1 MGGKKPAAPKIVR
14 GIPPRDSR
22 PGLIGGVVDSTRRAL
37 IEREKTNMPKGS
49 LAEDARTGNLPNIPI
64 NPRRPKYGAE
74 LIPDSKR
81 IPSPPQRKPN
91 DMRLVPKETYR
102 DDPGSGR
109 RRRRGRKRFAGR
121 RRMPPASSPLMFDPA
136 DTLGP
141 SPERE
146 VPLPPEYRE
155 RITRE
160 SDPRGP
166 APFMP
171 RDERRRDRFFEERA
185 DRRAE
190 RRSDRKDRREEFMNE
205 INVGREQRAMQREE
219 KRDIARSRK
228 EERRMRRDENR
239 GRRGNRRNFRRRR
252 SRMERR
258 RSRRER
264 AAFRDRFVSTLRR

>member
-1 MGGKKPAAPKIVR
+1 MGASKPKPH
-14 GIPPRDSR
+14 RDSFR
-22 PGLIGGVVDSTRRAL
+22 VVR
-37 IEREKTNMPKGS
+37 
-49 LAEDARTGNLPNIPI
+49 PNIPI
-64 NPRRPKYGAE
+64 DSPTSFPSPTSIPKAPSQRVVGR
-74 LIPDSKR
+74 DSDV
-81 IPSPPQRKPN
+81 PPQRQPI

-102 DDPGSGR
+102 DDPRPGR
-109 RRRRGRKRFAGR
+109 RRRRGHRRFAGR

-185 DRRAE
+185 DRRDE

-228 EERRMRRDENR
+228 EEKRMRRDENR

>member
-1 MGGKKPAAPKIVR
+1 MGASKKPR
-14 GIPPRDSR
+14 GRLTGKEAVNVPVQRIIRDIPPRFPPRD
-22 PGLIGGVVDSTRRAL
+22 
-37 IEREKTNMPKGS
+37 GS
-49 LAEDARTGNLPNIPI
+49 LPKDIIYRDGEGPLRPA
-64 NPRRPKYGAE
+64 PRR
-74 LIPDSKR
+74 
-81 IPSPPQRKPN
+81 RK
-91 DMRLVPKETYR
+91 
-102 DDPGSGR
+102 
-109 RRRRGRKRFAGR
+109 RRRGGRFAGR

-160 SDPRGP
+160 SDPRGA

-171 RDERRRDRFFEERA
+171 KDTRKRDRFFEERA

-219 KRDIARSRK
+219 KRDIARSRR
-228 EERRMRRDENR
+228 EERRMRQDENR
-239 GRRGNRRNFRRRR
+239 GRRRNFRRRR